1 MPNWQAVQDTTTAH
15 ESITETPQDVD
26 SRNLKEIAMLK
37 QNLGGDSDIPAH
49 EILYDANQLR
59 SLAQLQ
65 ESLDWFSTAI
75 LALSAGFRASNASK
89 IGKRKKP

>member
-1 MPNWQAVQDTTTAH
+1 MIIVSRKKILFWHILFPIYQDDDIARFLKALPNWQAVQDTSTTH

-49 EILYDANQLR
+49 
-59 SLAQLQ
+59 
-65 ESLDWFSTAI
+65 
-75 LALSAGFRASNASK
+75 
-89 IGKRKKP
+89 

>member
-59 SLAQLQ
+59 SLVISR
-65 ESLDWFSTAI
+65 EKKIII
-75 LALSAGFRASNASK
+75 LTFF
-89 IGKRKKP
+89 